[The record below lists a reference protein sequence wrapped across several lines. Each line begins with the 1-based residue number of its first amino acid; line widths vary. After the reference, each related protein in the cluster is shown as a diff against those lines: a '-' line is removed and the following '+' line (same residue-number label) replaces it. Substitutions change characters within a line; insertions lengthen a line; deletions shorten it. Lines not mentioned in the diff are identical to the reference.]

1 MHFTHQQRH
10 AYPVQL
16 LCETIDLKRP
26 TYYRWAKSVAVDTAV
41 AAKTSDTLRAAT
53 LRRQEVTRL
62 TIQQFHRHQGRYG
75 SRRMVAELAGLD
87 YRVSRA
93 QVRAI
98 YRKYGL
104 RAIQPRSFVPKTTQ
118 PHPNRRRSPNLLLNQ
133 PPPKLPDRLW
143 VGDITY
149 LPLLDGSFCYLAT
162 LQDGFSR
169 TIVGYAVADH
179 MREELTLAA
188 LDEAIRWRCPAAGL
202 IVHTDG
208 GGQYSSIAF
217 RRRLAEHS
225 YLSSMTRRDNHY
237 DNAQAESF
245 FSRFKAKLLVEG
257 RRFTNLAEAQTEC
270 FEFIQGY
277 YNTVRRHSSIGYLSP
292 LNLEKQLRW

>member
-1 MHFTHQQRH
+1 M
-10 AYPVQL
+10 YS
-16 LCETIDLKRP
+16 
-26 TYYRWAKSVAVDTAV
+26 SVAVEG
-41 AAKTSDTLRAAT
+41 KLSAAT
-53 LRRQEVTRL
+53 LRRQEITRL
-62 TIQQFHRHQGRYG
+62 TIQQFHRHKGRYG

-104 RAIQPRSFVPKTTQ
+104 RAIQPKSFVPKTTQ
-118 PHPNRRRSPNLLLNQ
+118 PHPNRRRSPNRLLNR
-133 PPPKLPDRLW
+133 PPPNLPDQVW

-149 LPLLDGSFCYLAT
+149 LPMLDGSFSYLAT
-162 LQDGFSR
+162 LQDGYSR

-179 MREELTLAA
+179 MREELTLRA

-217 RRRLAEHS
+217 RQRLAERS

-237 DNAQAESF
+237 DNAQAESL
-245 FSRFKAKLLVEG
+245 FSRFKAELLVEG
-257 RRFTNLAEAQTEC
+257 RRFTDLVEAQTQC
-270 FEFIQGY
+270 FDFIQGY

-292 LNLEKQLRW
+292 LNFEKQLEW